1 MYQRFALDDSV
12 RNLALGLVFGSI
24 TVTACLGPT
33 INLEVIA
40 DAKIIV
46 KMHGT
51 ASVGVGPSLAALI
64 IGMRKAL
71 VR

>member
-1 MYQRFALDDSV
+1 M
-12 RNLALGLVFGSI
+12 
-24 TVTACLGPT
+24 TAYLGPT
-33 INLEVIA
+33 INMEVIA

-64 IGMRKAL
+64 IGMQKAP